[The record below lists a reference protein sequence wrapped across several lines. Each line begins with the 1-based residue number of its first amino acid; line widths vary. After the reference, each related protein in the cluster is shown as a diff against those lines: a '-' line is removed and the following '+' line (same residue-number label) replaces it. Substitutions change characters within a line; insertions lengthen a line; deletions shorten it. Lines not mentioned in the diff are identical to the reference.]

1 MNSRQIA
8 EPLHQYWEDW
18 QVNRS
23 DHAGSSL
30 IEAYMPLVDYHVQ
43 RVRIHLPR
51 SVREEEL
58 RSHGLIGLYDALEK
72 FDTSRDL
79 KFDTY
84 ASFRIRG
91 AIIDG
96 LRQEDWL
103 PRSVREKAKKIDQAA
118 DRLEQQLGRAATA
131 DEISRETGYETSD
144 ITKTLNDSFISH
156 FLSIDEKAGDDD
168 SDDSFVQTLADK
180 TAKTPD
186 EALAH
191 KGLLQ
196 ELVQAVGKLN
206 EKEQTVV
213 SLFYAEE
220 LTLTEIGNIMNLSTS
235 RISQIHSKCMKK
247 LQQFLTDENN

>member
-8 EPLHQYWEDW
+8 EPLHQYWEEW
-18 QVNRS
+18 EENRS
-23 DHAGSSL
+23 DSAGSSL

-58 RSHGLIGLYDALEK
+58 KSHGLIGLYDALEK
-72 FDTSRDL
+72 FDTSREL

-103 PRSVREKAKKIDQAA
+103 PRSVREKAKKIEQAA
-118 DRLEQQLGRAATA
+118 DRLEQQLGRVATA

-156 FLSIDEKAGDDD
+156 FLSIDEKAGDED

-180 TAKTPD
+180 AAKTPD

-191 KGLLQ
+191 KGLIQ
-196 ELVQAVGKLN
+196 ELVHAVGRLN
-206 EKEQTVV
+206 EKEQMVI

-220 LTLTEIGNIMNLSTS
+220 LTLTEIGKIMDLSTS

-247 LQQFLTDENN
+247 LQQFLAEDE